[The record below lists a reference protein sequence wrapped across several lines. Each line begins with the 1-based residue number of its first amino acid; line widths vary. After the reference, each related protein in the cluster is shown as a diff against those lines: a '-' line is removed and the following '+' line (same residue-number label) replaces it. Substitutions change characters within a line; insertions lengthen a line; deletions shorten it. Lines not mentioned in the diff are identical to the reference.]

1 MRVVLGV
8 VLILLSTLSA
18 LAQGKKCD
26 DSVLSQ
32 INTNMNKLTSSEI
45 RMFLAV
51 FDVSCKNNV
60 EFSEF
65 SNELLFGVLD
75 KHTKKVLLILEKQ
88 YPEIQLKA
96 LLNVLEYPLVDTIDL
111 NDLIQ
116 KVEKVKV
123 SEQLKTQITNA
134 LQVSNNQ

>member
-1 MRVVLGV
+1 MRSSIAII
-8 VLILLSTLSA
+8 LILLSTSV
-18 LAQGKKCD
+18 LAQEEKCD

-32 INTNMNKLTSSEI
+32 INANMNKLTSSEI
-45 RMFLAV
+45 RMFLAA

-65 SNELLFGVLD
+65 SNELLFRALE
-75 KHTKKVLLILEKQ
+75 KHTKKVLLVLEKQ
-88 YPEIQLKA
+88 YPEIQLKTI
-96 LLNVLEYPLVDTIDL
+96 LNVLEYPLVDTINL

-116 KVEKVKV
+116 KIEKVKA
-123 SEQLKTQITNA
+123 SEQLKAQITNA

>member
-1 MRVVLGV
+1 MRSSIAII
-8 VLILLSTLSA
+8 LILLSTSV
-18 LAQGKKCD
+18 LAQEEKCD

-32 INTNMNKLTSSEI
+32 INANMNKLTSSEI
-45 RMFLAV
+45 RMFLAA

-65 SNELLFGVLD
+65 SNELFFRALE
-75 KHTKKVLLILEKQ
+75 KHTKKVLLVLEKQ
-88 YPEIQLKA
+88 YPEIQLKTI
-96 LLNVLEYPLVDTIDL
+96 LNVLEYPLVDTINL

-116 KVEKVKV
+116 KIEKVKA

>member
-1 MRVVLGV
+1 MRSSIAII
-8 VLILLSTLSA
+8 LILLSTSV
-18 LAQGKKCD
+18 LAQEEKCD

-32 INTNMNKLTSSEI
+32 INANMNKLTSSEI
-45 RMFLAV
+45 RMFLAA

-65 SNELLFGVLD
+65 SNELLFRALE
-75 KHTKKVLLILEKQ
+75 KHTKKVLLVLEKQ
-88 YPEIQLKA
+88 YPEIQLKTI
-96 LLNVLEYPLVDTIDL
+96 LNVLEYPLVDTINL

-116 KVEKVKV
+116 KIEKVKA